1 MPIGILLWV
10 LSSYIFKTIADFGNV
25 CGNVPNKIQRKTDMN
40 QKGTIIYL
48 QRTKGKVLLAVSNQ
62 KRDKTSI
69 NINFK
74 KYE

>member
-1 MPIGILLWV
+1 
-10 LSSYIFKTIADFGNV
+10 
-25 CGNVPNKIQRKTDMN
+25 MN